1 MNMTHSRKSSGAIYG
16 PIATDEDGA
25 ATPLLSES
33 DSDDFNIDGRASVR
47 HSVQWDR
54 HAEPSLGAVQPE
66 AWVDITAIRHKFI
79 RQILGLNPFKTSYF
93 ALYRPL
99 DDVGSRIIQ
108 VLGVIL
114 AILAGLPIPFIGVIL
129 GRIINNFPPPEDELR
144 TLLGYLMIVA
154 AGYFVVTWGWAV
166 AWAVIGERVSRKTR
180 EQLLRRALGMDMT
193 YFDTASPDM
202 TSILTAKTQTIQ
214 LGVSEKVGLFLCSI
228 SYFIAAFFVGFTLN
242 ARLTGVM

>member
-1 MNMTHSRKSSGAIYG
+1 MPHARESSDGLHV
-16 PIATDEDGA
+16 PISGDEDEA
-25 ATPLLSES
+25 VTPLLSES
-33 DSDDFNIDGRASVR
+33 DSDEFNIDGRASVR
-47 HSVQWDR
+47 RSVQWDR

-99 DDVGSRIIQ
+99 DDLGSRVIL
-108 VLGVIL
+108 VLGVLL

-154 AGYFVVTWGWAV
+154 ACYFVVTWGWAV

-180 EQLLRRALGMDMT
+180 EQLLHRALGMDMA

-202 TSILTAKTQTIQ
+202 TGILTEKTQTIQ
-214 LGVSEKVGLFLCSI
+214 LGTSEKVGLFITSI
-228 SYFIAAFFVGFTLN
+228 SYFIAAFFVGFNLN
-242 ARLTGVM
+242 TRLTGVM

>member
-1 MNMTHSRKSSGAIYG
+1 MPHSRESSDAVRVPTSTDDYG
-16 PIATDEDGA
+16 S

-33 DSDDFNIDGRASVR
+33 DSDDFNIDGGASVR
-47 HSVQWDR
+47 RSVQWDR

-99 DDVGSRIIQ
+99 DDFGSRTIL
-108 VLGVIL
+108 VLGIIL
-114 AILAGLPIPFIGVIL
+114 AILAGLPIPFIGLIL
-129 GRIINNFPPPEDELR
+129 GRIINNFPPPENELR
-144 TLLGYLMIVA
+144 ILLGYLMIVA
-154 AGYFVVTWGWAV
+154 ACYFVVTWGWAV

-180 EQLLRRALGMDMT
+180 EQLLHRALGMDMA

-202 TSILTAKTQTIQ
+202 TSILTEKTQTIQ
-214 LGVSEKVGLFLCSI
+214 LGTSEKVGLFLASI
-228 SYFIAAFFVGFTLN
+228 SYFVAAFFVGFTLN

>member
-1 MNMTHSRKSSGAIYG
+1 MSHSRKSSEVIHVPASTNDYG
-16 PIATDEDGA
+16 S

-33 DSDDFNIDGRASVR
+33 DSDDFHYERRASLR
-47 HSVQWDR
+47 RSVQWDR

-99 DDVGSRIIQ
+99 DDFSSR
-108 VLGVIL
+108 VIL
-114 AILAGLPIPFIGVIL
+114 ALAVTTAILAGLPIPFIGVIL
-129 GRIINNFPPPEDELR
+129 GRIINNFPPPQDELR
-144 TLLGYLMIVA
+144 TLLSYLMIVA
-154 AGYFVVTWGWAV
+154 ACYFVVTW
-166 AWAVIGERVSRKTR
+166 AWAVSWAVVGERVSRKTR

-202 TSILTAKTQTIQ
+202 TSILTEKTQTIQ
-214 LGVSEKVGLFLCSI
+214 LGTSEKVGLFLASV
-228 SYFIAAFFVGFTLN
+228 SYFIAAFFVGFALN

>member
-1 MNMTHSRKSSGAIYG
+1 MNMTHSRKSSGAIYS

-47 HSVQWDR
+47 RSVQWDR

-99 DDVGSRIIQ
+99 DDVGSRIIL

-144 TLLGYLMIVA
+144 ILLGYLMIVA

-180 EQLLRRALGMDMT
+180 EQLLPRALGMDMT

-242 ARLTGVM
+242 VRLTGVM